1 MLVKTQNIYRRYL
14 QCRVR
19 RSAREIIERRIMIEK
34 TDAYRTKSHAD
45 RDCQHGFDAADALT
59 TVVLAISTLPPSL
72 ALYAEK
78 RGIIGIMNLTPIEP
92 DILPLALKALQT
104 SWASFRGSS
113 GIRRVAAVADELEV
127 QQDTPDHRRAARAL
141 VDRAGMAAID
151 AVPATAFSWDGR
163 AVRTRSEASV
173 LIHEVAHWLIAPPD
187 RRALPDFGLGAG
199 PETGRIAEANAA
211 RCVDDAVREKE
222 ELLASLLGIL
232 FEAALGQPAIHAFIE
247 QNWLEAWDRPAAA
260 DQFGMA
266 AQALAD
272 RGLIDGDGL
281 PVLLQDGKAATAAI
295 SIRNSGQASADTS
308 TMAEAGP
315 SLGK

>member
-1 MLVKTQNIYRRYL
+1 
-14 QCRVR
+14 
-19 RSAREIIERRIMIEK
+19 
-34 TDAYRTKSHAD
+34 
-45 RDCQHGFDAADALT
+45 
-59 TVVLAISTLPPSL
+59 
-72 ALYAEK
+72 
-78 RGIIGIMNLTPIEP
+78 MNLTPIET
-92 DILPLALKALQT
+92 DILPLAL
-104 SWASFRGSS
+104 ASVRGRLEPGSVAVAAFD
-113 GIRRVAAVADELEV
+113 RVAAIADELEV
-127 QQDTPDHRRAARAL
+127 PQDTPDHRRTALAL
-141 VDRAGMAAID
+141 VDRVGMTAID

-295 SIRNSGQASADTS
+295 SIKNSGQASADTS